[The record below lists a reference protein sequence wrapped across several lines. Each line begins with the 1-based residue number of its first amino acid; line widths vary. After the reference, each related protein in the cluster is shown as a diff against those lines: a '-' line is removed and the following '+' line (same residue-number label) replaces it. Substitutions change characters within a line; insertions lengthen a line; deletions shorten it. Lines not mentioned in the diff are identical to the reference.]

1 MICWCWVWA
10 SQDHPCSEIRWTDS
24 RTQPLVTL
32 TVRTSHRGEGR
43 THGQPVRERT
53 QAESGATSAP
63 MRATRST
70 PPPLTRANVR
80 PRSERK
86 TGPAWT
92 RVSRQSRH
100 SEPPALRR
108 ADTSPA
114 DCFLAEFPDALGQPC
129 RQVPGRTAVCPVHSS
144 AWAGFSFWERDSFLF
159 QQRSDFI
166 SLSKLLCT
174 HCGISSGVCQF
185 VLSQSVSPSH
195 PCSCVLCPW
204 TWPSSPSAEW
214 GELLQHL
221 LEPGPLGPYY
231 LLDWFNA
238 LLHPD

>member
-1 MICWCWVWA
+1 MICWCWVWG

-86 TGPAWT
+86 TGVPPEHVCPDNPGTVSPQHSGELIPA
-92 RVSRQSRH
+92 Q
-100 SEPPALRR
+100 
-108 ADTSPA
+108 
-114 DCFLAEFPDALGQPC
+114 
-129 RQVPGRTAVCPVHSS
+129 RTAS
-144 AWAGFSFWERDSFLF
+144 
-159 QQRSDFI
+159 
-166 SLSKLLCT
+166 
-174 HCGISSGVCQF
+174 
-185 VLSQSVSPSH
+185 
-195 PCSCVLCPW
+195 
-204 TWPSSPSAEW
+204 WPSSQTPWASPAGRFLEGQLSALFTLVHGQVSHSEK
-214 GELLQHL
+214 GILSFFSRGQISFH
-221 LEPGPLGPYY
+221 
-231 LLDWFNA
+231 
-238 LLHPD
+238 